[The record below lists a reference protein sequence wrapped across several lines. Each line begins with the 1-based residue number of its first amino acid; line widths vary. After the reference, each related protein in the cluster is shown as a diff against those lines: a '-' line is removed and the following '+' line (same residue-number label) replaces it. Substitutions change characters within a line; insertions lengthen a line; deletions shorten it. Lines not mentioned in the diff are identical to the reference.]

1 MSFEFLINSSL
12 IENLGWT
19 LAHSLWQISAIA
31 ALCFLGLKAARNA
44 TANFRY
50 SLACAALFLTLCLP
64 AATFVWFANA
74 PTETTANA
82 FAAKTNGRKITV
94 KKPIPDGNLA
104 VIEKNESETIANSPP
119 IYSFENLQTH
129 FENYFVPNLPVLV
142 WFWLE
147 FCFLLREP
155 AAVCGVCTT

>member
-1 MSFEFLINSSL
+1 MNFEFLINSSL
-12 IENLGWT
+12 VENLGWT

-50 SLACAALFLTLCLP
+50 LLACAALFLTLCLP

-74 PTETTANA
+74 PAETTASA
-82 FAAKTNGRKITV
+82 FVTKTNGKKIEV
-94 KKPIPDGNLA
+94 KKPVQDERFSA
-104 VIEKNESETIANSPP
+104 IEKNESEAIANSTP
-119 IYSFENLQTH
+119 IYSLENLQTH

-142 WFWLE
+142 WFWLAGVL
-147 FCFLLREP
+147 FF
-155 AAVCGVCTT
+155 AARTGGD